1 MPVAELNC
9 LDTPMNGQMP
19 RNLVSTKLF
28 TMAALINSKKYDIL
42 SLFLKFPLILSQMPG
57 LSLTISGLRHLRK
70 QVPDIVIHNFT
81 HLFTVEEKSCETI
94 FFRAVSV
101 IFFNSCMNYDFLCR
115 KVLFHSACSG
125 ENALRNFR

>member
-1 MPVAELNC
+1 MKKLESTLKNMMLSLTCITIVAG
-9 LDTPMNGQMP
+9 D
-19 RNLVSTKLF
+19 
-28 TMAALINSKKYDIL
+28 DIL
-42 SLFLKFPLILSQMPG
+42 SLFLKFPLILSQMPD
-57 LSLTISGLRHLRK
+57 LSLTISGLKHLRK

-101 IFFNSCMNYDFLCR
+101 IFFNSCMNYDSLCR